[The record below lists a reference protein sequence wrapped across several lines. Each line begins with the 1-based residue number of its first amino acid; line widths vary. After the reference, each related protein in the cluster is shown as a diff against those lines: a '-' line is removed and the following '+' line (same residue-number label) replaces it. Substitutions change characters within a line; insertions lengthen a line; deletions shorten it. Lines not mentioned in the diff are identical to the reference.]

1 MYPQDP
7 GSKADGSSSMPS
19 LSLSMMPLD
28 CELDDSSE
36 NPLCASLTL
45 DVRLGTFTLRLGTE
59 APPRRVEG
67 FEATE
72 ERVLG
77 AITSSEWTVMATEE
91 ASNAA
96 AIMQRRR
103 SA

>member
-1 MYPQDP
+1 
-7 GSKADGSSSMPS
+7 
-19 LSLSMMPLD
+19 MMPLD

-36 NPLCASLTL
+36 NPLCASLTF

-77 AITSSEWTVMATEE
+77 AIT
-91 ASNAA
+91 
-96 AIMQRRR
+96 
-103 SA
+103 